1 MHIALEITGV
11 KYRADLSKPI
21 DLSIP
26 LKPGQSSAWYVND
39 IKIEPVRT
47 DAFTGSVAEGGS
59 VNFRNISFNPHGN
72 GTHTEC
78 PGHITAEVYSVNQ
91 AIKTYFSIAQLISIV
106 PQKGCNDKAFC
117 SADDMIIT
125 LEQIKLAL
133 KGQIPE
139 ALIIRTLPNKSE
151 KCTRK
156 WSNTNWPQLDKHA
169 AKWMAD
175 NDVKHLLIDLPSV
188 DRETDGGKL
197 LCHHAYW
204 QVPENIRIE
213 ASITELIYVPDEIK
227 DGQYLL
233 ELQFAP
239 FENDASPSRPVLYR
253 LEKNDTP

>member
-1 MHIALEITGV
+1 MLITLEIEGI

-26 LKPGQSSAWYVND
+26 LKPGQSTAWYVND
-39 IKIEPVRT
+39 VKIEPVRT

-78 PGHITAEVYSVNQ
+78 LGHITPEVYSVNQ
-91 AIKTYFSIAQLISIV
+91 AIKTYFSIAQLISIK
-106 PQKGCNDKAFC
+106 PQKGCNDKDFC
-117 SADDMIIT
+117 SSDDSIIT
-125 LEQIKLAL
+125 LEQIKATLNNI
-133 KGQIPE
+133 IPE
-139 ALIIRTLPNKSE
+139 ALIIRTLPNKPE

-175 NDVKHLLIDLPSV
+175 NGVKHLLIDLPSI

-197 LCHHAYW
+197 LCHHAFW
-204 QVPENIRIE
+204 KVPENPRMG
-213 ASITELIYVPDEIK
+213 ASITELIYIPDEIT

-239 FENDASPSRPVLYR
+239 FENDASPGRPVLYKIDK
-253 LEKNDTP
+253 LNEQ